1 MAIALTTVLL
11 TLGLMAITGAFA
23 LVLGKIGPIAV
34 WGIVSALMLVS
45 ITFGFPME
53 TILGL
58 ATLCF
63 LLEVITVVIDG

>member
-11 TLGLMAITGAFA
+11 TLGLMAITGGFA
-23 LVLGKIGPIAV
+23 IFLGKIGPIAL
-34 WGIVSALMLVS
+34 WGLLSSLMLMS
-45 ITFGFPME
+45 ITFGFPTE

-63 LLEVITVVIDG
+63 LLEVIVVVIDG